1 MFVEDVPFPML
12 REGYVLIRN
21 HYSVIS
27 AGTEGKT
34 VKDARAGYIEKAKS
48 RKEEVKKVIKSVKT
62 HGLKETYSLVK
73 DRLESPSPLG
83 YSCSGEVIEV
93 GPGIHDLKKGDLVAC
108 GGSSANHAEVVA
120 VPANLCAKL
129 PAGVDPKY
137 AAFTTIGAIAMQ
149 GVRQADLRLGEN
161 CVVIGVGLIGQLTLN
176 LLEAAGVKAI
186 GVDIDNTA
194 IERVKELGFDAF
206 LRADEQLFER
216 VNAITN
222 GYGTDAVIITAGSS
236 STDPVDLAGELCRVK
251 GKVVVVGAVNT
262 GFKRKPYYRKELD
275 LRMSSSYGPGR
286 YNPAYE
292 EHGMDYPIGYV
303 RWTEE
308 RNMDA
313 FVDLLAQKKLSIA
326 PLIADTYSIEDAV
339 SAYDK
344 VVGEEPL
351 RGALLFQYRL
361 DQDLARNVTYKEF
374 AGTGKPVVG
383 FLGAGKFARSF
394 LLPNLEGK
402 VDLKIVC
409 NNSPA
414 SALNSHDKFGFAAAT
429 DNPEEVWSD
438 KEVNTVFITSRHQ
451 SHADFVIAALKEDK
465 QVFVEKPL
473 CMSREEL
480 GQIVEV
486 HGASKGD
493 VMVGFNRRFAP
504 FTSRIKEAFAGDLP
518 KAMLYRVNAGQL
530 PTDHWVHDIKLG
542 GGRIIGE
549 ACHFID
555 YCIYMAG
562 SKVKS
567 VSAISA
573 GPGNENPADTVTCLL
588 YFEDGSIASINYFS
602 NGNAQLPKEYFEI
615 SSGSMSASIDD
626 FRTIAI
632 YGSSIQKEKVGKQD
646 KGFRQEVE
654 SYLKYLQGGTI
665 PIPFEQSVHTMD
677 VTFACIES
685 LQNGG
690 DKIVIQ

>member
-12 REGYVLIRN
+12 REGYVLVRN

-83 YSCSGEVIEV
+83 YSCAGEVLEV
-93 GPGIHDLKKGDLVAC
+93 GPGVQHLKKGDFVAC

-129 PAGVDPKY
+129 PSGVDPKY

-176 LLEAAGVKAI
+176 LLEVAGVKAI
-186 GVDIDNTA
+186 GVDIDSA
-194 IERVKELGFDAF
+194 AVERVKELGFDAF
-206 LRADEQLFER
+206 LRADEQLFEK
-216 VNAITN
+216 VNTITN

-251 GKVVVVGAVNT
+251 GKVVIVGAVNT

-286 YNPAYE
+286 HNPAYE

-313 FVDLLAQKKLSIA
+313 FVDLLAQDKLNIA
-326 PLIADTYSIEDAV
+326 PLIADTYSIANAV
-339 SAYDK
+339 EAYDK
-344 VVGEEPL
+344 VVGEESL
-351 RGALLFQYRL
+351 QGALVFEYIGDHEL
-361 DQDLARNVTYKEF
+361 DRSVTYKEF

-394 LLPNLEGK
+394 LLPNLQGH
-402 VDLKIVC
+402 VDLKVVC

-414 SALNSHDKFGFAAAT
+414 SALNSHEKFGFAGAT

-438 KEVNTVFITSRHQ
+438 KDVNTVFITSRHQ
-451 SHADFVIAALKEDK
+451 SHAAFVMEALKQDK

-473 CMSREEL
+473 CMNREEL
-480 GQIVEV
+480 DEIVKV
-486 HGASKGD
+486 YGTSKGD

-504 FTSRIKEAFAGDLP
+504 FTERIREAMSEDLP
-518 KAMLYRVNAGQL
+518 KAMMYRVNAGQL
-530 PTDHWVHDIKLG
+530 PPDHWVHDIKLG

-555 YCIYMAG
+555 YCIFMSG

-573 GPGNENPADTVTCLL
+573 GPGSETPADTITANL

-615 SSGSMSASIDD
+615 SSGSVSASIDD

-632 YGSSIQKEKVGKQD
+632 YGNSVQKEKAGKQD
-646 KGFRQEVE
+646 KGFKNEVE
-654 SYLKYLQGGTI
+654 RYVDYLKGGVI

-685 LQNGG
+685 IQKGG